1 MGETSGEGR
10 EAGAEAPFGPTV
22 RTGPLIVD
30 TDIGGDPD
38 DAIALVA
45 AARTTPAL
53 ALVTTTDEQDGQRA
67 RFARHLLD
75 LLGRPNVPVV
85 PGPDARSSYFCVDGL
100 VPRSVPTPPGR
111 VVDAVSGLCR
121 ATDGPVRWLGIGP
134 MTNLAAVLT
143 AHPDL
148 ANQLHITQM
157 GGALNYR
164 HPDRAEHNIS
174 LDPDAAHAVLARA
187 RRFRLV
193 VSDVTFRSEIE
204 IAPGTP
210 IDRGLAAQ
218 AARDEVAT
226 DHTATGWAALLYEH
240 MDRWYENFYPATMQ
254 HDGLTLTA
262 ALGLP
267 YVEFAPDSVSLDA
280 AGRMTRHPGGIP
292 VHLSVAAD
300 YPAFLTW
307 LTQALQLDQE

>member
-22 RTGPLIVD
+22 PAGPLIVD

-187 RRFRLV
+187 HRLRLV
-193 VSDVTFRSEIE
+193 VSDITFTPQIE
-204 IAPGTP
+204 IAPGSP
-210 IDRGLAAQ
+210 IDRGLAE
-218 AARDEVAT
+218 RIY
-226 DHTATGWAALLYEH
+226 AALH
-240 MDRWYENFYPATMQ
+240 
-254 HDGLTLTA
+254 G
-262 ALGLP
+262 
-267 YVEFAPDSVSLDA
+267 
-280 AGRMTRHPGGIP
+280 
-292 VHLSVAAD
+292 
-300 YPAFLTW
+300 
-307 LTQALQLDQE
+307 